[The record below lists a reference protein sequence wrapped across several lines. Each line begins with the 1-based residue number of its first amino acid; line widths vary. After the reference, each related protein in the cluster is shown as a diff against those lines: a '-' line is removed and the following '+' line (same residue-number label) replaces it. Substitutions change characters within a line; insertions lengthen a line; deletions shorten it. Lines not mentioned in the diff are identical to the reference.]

1 MLRDRPPSGVVEG
14 SVGRSGRRVGV
25 ERRVVQELGRVHQ
38 GLLGLG
44 LDGDGAGV
52 VDVGPGEGCRCRVGE
67 TVQDAGALLEVAGVL
82 GLLGRVAVLLLGGG
96 VLVVVGTV
104 RVGGGDG
111 RGGAE
116 VADGGGVAVVQLDG
130 GALQVVVEL
139 VGGDVVLQR
148 DVRAGDGDAV
158 LDLDRGAE
166 LADLGA
172 GLGAVLLHDLGGVG
186 DRVGLRGTTPAGEG
200 VGAADGCQEER
211 EDQDGLT
218 AADLGVR
225 AVLLRLVGDGFHE
238 KLLEEVLLDGGFP
251 RILVGCET
259 GCGATFYSAAS
270 GLSYTM
276 HTSVNVLAPMGDK
289 YYVILQQNAQKVNK
303 QYNIK

>member
-1 MLRDRPPSGVVEG
+1 MEQKYAVVVIGAVKEGRAEAAGQGAELRDRPPSGVVEG

-25 ERRVVQELGRVHQ
+25 ELRVVQELGRVHQ

-44 LDGDGAGV
+44 LSRNGAGV
-52 VDVGPGEGCRCRVGE
+52 VDVAPGEGCRCRVGE
-67 TVQDAGALLEVAGVL
+67 AVQDAGALLEVAGVL

-96 VLVVVGTV
+96 VLVVVGVV

-111 RGGAE
+111 AGATQ
-116 VADGGGVAVVQLDG
+116 VVDGGGVAVVQLDG
-130 GALQVVVEL
+130 GALQVVVER
-139 VGGDVVLQR
+139 VGRGVVLQR

-172 GLGAVLLHDLGGVG
+172 GLGAVLLHDLLDGRGDAAVVG
-186 DRVGLRGTTPAGEG
+186 RAGEG
-200 VGAADGCQEER
+200 GPHTDEGADGGEQCEDQQEEPASTD
-211 EDQDGLT
+211 EHAVTL
-218 AADLGVR
+218 R
-225 AVLLRLVGDGFHE
+225 AILLRLAGDGFHE

-259 GCGATFYSAAS
+259 GCGATQ
-270 GLSYTM
+270 L
-276 HTSVNVLAPMGDK
+276 
-289 YYVILQQNAQKVNK
+289 
-303 QYNIK
+303 